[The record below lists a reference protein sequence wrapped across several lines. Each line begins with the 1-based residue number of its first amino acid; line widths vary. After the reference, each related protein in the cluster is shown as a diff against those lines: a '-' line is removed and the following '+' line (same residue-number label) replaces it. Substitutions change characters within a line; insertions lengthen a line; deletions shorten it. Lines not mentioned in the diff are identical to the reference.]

1 MILELVKNDNPILKQ
16 KVELFN
22 FGNPLIDPTELSV
35 NLYETLMSSNYIGLA
50 APQVGLPYRAFAL
63 RTQPGIVCFNPRI
76 VDVSEETV
84 TMEEVCLSFPA
95 LTLPVKRPKKIKVRY
110 AEPNSIVKTATFD
123 GMTARYFLHE
133 LDHLDGVL
141 YTEKANKFHL
151 DRALRKQTQTLRQ
164 AKAKNLL

>member
-1 MILELVKNDNPILKQ
+1 MILELVKNDNPFLKQ
-16 KVELFN
+16 KVELFD

-63 RTQPGIVCFNPRI
+63 RAQPGIVCFNPRI
-76 VDVSEETV
+76 VDVSEEIV
-84 TMEEVCLSFPA
+84 MLDEVCLSFPA
-95 LTLPVKRPKKIKVRY
+95 LTLPIKRPKKIKVRY
-110 AEPNSIVKTATFD
+110 AEPNGIIKTATFD

-133 LDHLDGVL
+133 LDHLDGVM

>member
-1 MILELVKNDNPILKQ
+1 MILKFVKNDSPILKQ
-16 KVELFN
+16 SVELFD

-84 TMEEVCLSFPA
+84 VLDEVCLSFPA
-95 LTLPVKRPKKIKVRY
+95 LTLPIKRPKKIKVRY
-110 AEPNSIVKTATFD
+110 AEPNSIIKTATFD

-133 LDHLDGVL
+133 LDHLDGML
-141 YTEKANKFHL
+141 YTSKANKFHL

-164 AKAKNLL
+164 AKANNLL

>member
-1 MILELVKNDNPILKQ
+1 MILELVKKDDPILKQ
-16 KVELFN
+16 KVELFD
-22 FGNPLIDPTELSV
+22 FGNPPIDPIELSV
-35 NLYETLMSSNYIGLA
+35 NLYETLMSSNYVGLA
-50 APQVGLPYRAFAL
+50 ASQVGLPYRAFAL
-63 RTQPGIVCFNPRI
+63 RSQPGIVCFNPRI

-84 TMEEVCLSFPA
+84 TMEEVCLTFPA
-95 LTLPVKRPKKIKVRY
+95 LTLPIKRPKKIKVRY
-110 AEPNSIVKTATFD
+110 AEPNSIIKTATFD

-133 LDHLDGVL
+133 LDHLNGVM

>member
-1 MILELVKNDNPILKQ
+1 MILELVKNDNPFLKQ
-16 KVELFN
+16 KVELFD
-22 FGNPLIDPTELSV
+22 FGDPLIDPTELSV

-63 RTQPGIVCFNPRI
+63 RAQPGIVCFNPRI
-76 VDVSEETV
+76 VDVSEEIV
-84 TMEEVCLSFPA
+84 MLDEVCLSFPA
-95 LTLPVKRPKKIKVRY
+95 LTLPIKRPKKIKVRY
-110 AEPNSIVKTATFD
+110 AEPNGIIKTATFD

-133 LDHLDGVL
+133 LDHLDGVM

>member
-1 MILELVKNDNPILKQ
+1 MILELVKNDNIILKQ
-16 KVELFN
+16 KVELFD
-22 FGNPLIDPTELSV
+22 FRNPLIDPTELSV

-76 VDVSEETV
+76 VDVSEEIV
-84 TMEEVCLSFPA
+84 VLDEVCLSFPA
-95 LTLPVKRPKKIKVRY
+95 LTLPIKRPKKIKVRY
-110 AEPNSIVKTATFD
+110 AEPNGIVKTATFD

>member
-1 MILELVKNDNPILKQ
+1 MILELVKNDNPFLKQ
-16 KVELFN
+16 KVELFD
-22 FGNPLIDPTELSV
+22 FGDPLIDPTELSV

-63 RTQPGIVCFNPRI
+63 RAQPGIVCFNPRI
-76 VDVSEETV
+76 VDVSEEIV
-84 TMEEVCLSFPA
+84 MLDEVCLSFPA
-95 LTLPVKRPKKIKVRY
+95 LTLPIKRPKKIKVRY
-110 AEPNSIVKTATFD
+110 AEPNGIIKTVTFD

-133 LDHLDGVL
+133 LDHLDGVM

>member
-1 MILELVKNDNPILKQ
+1 MILEIVKNDNPILKQ
-16 KVELFN
+16 KVEMFN

-35 NLYETLMSSNYIGLA
+35 NLYETLMSSSYIGLA

-164 AKAKNLL
+164 AKAKHLL